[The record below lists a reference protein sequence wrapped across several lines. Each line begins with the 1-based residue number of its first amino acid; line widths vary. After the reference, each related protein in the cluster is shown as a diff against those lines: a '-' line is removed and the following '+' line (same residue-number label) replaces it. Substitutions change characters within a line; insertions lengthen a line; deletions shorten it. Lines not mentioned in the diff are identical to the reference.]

1 MLFGL
6 VFGIKVFAE
15 LELVASGSASV
26 QSKFM
31 EIVIRLG
38 KKGKKKRQKRHRKPT
53 VGQTTNPFLSDTF
66 KLWIL
71 GIIFFFI
78 FFYLYTIVRYPAS
91 EVLSSETLLSMV
103 LALLGYIWVQ
113 EVRDRYR
120 LQALNSAL
128 IGTRHK
134 RERAEIDIIT
144 VLILAEEAKDPYMRG
159 HSKRVAQCALAIAE
173 EMGFTKKRQRIIERA
188 AILHDLGKL
197 GIMDNLL
204 NKTDKLNDEEWK
216 SIKKHSQRSVDLLKP
231 LKFLYAEKKI
241 IRHHHERYDGTG
253 YPAGLKGEEIPIEAR
268 ILAVA
273 DTFDAMNSERP
284 YRKAFQRDAILAEL
298 KKVSGSQLDSPV
310 TSVFL
315 KLLEKNPSL
324 WKRD

>member
-1 MLFGL
+1 
-6 VFGIKVFAE
+6 
-15 LELVASGSASV
+15 
-26 QSKFM
+26 M

-38 KKGKKKRQKRHRKPT
+38 KKGKKKRQKRHRRPT
-53 VGQTTNPFLSDTF
+53 VWQTTNPFLSNTF
-66 KLWIL
+66 KSWIL
-71 GIIFFFI
+71 IIILFFT
-78 FFYLYTIVRYPAS
+78 FFYIYSVLRYPET
-91 EVLSSETLLSMV
+91 EVLSSEI
-103 LALLGYIWVQ
+103 LLGIMLLLLTYIWIQ
-113 EVRDRYR
+113 EVRDRHR
-120 LQALNSAL
+120 LQALNRAL

-144 VLILAEEAKDPYMRG
+144 VLILAEEAKDPYTRG

-197 GIMDNLL
+197 GVMDKLL
-204 NKTDKLNDEEWK
+204 NKTDKLNEEEWK
-216 SIKKHSQRSVDLLKP
+216 IIKKHSQRSVDLLGP
-231 LKFLYAEKKI
+231 LKFLFAEKKI

-253 YPAGLKGEEIPIEAR
+253 YPSGLKGEEIPIEAR

-324 WKRD
+324 WKKD